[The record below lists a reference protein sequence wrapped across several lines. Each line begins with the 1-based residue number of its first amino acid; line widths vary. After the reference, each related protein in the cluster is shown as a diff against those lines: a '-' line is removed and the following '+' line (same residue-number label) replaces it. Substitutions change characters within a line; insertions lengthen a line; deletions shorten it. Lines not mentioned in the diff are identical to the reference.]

1 MLYDAYQAYA
11 DLSHQVRALA
21 SSSNCILSQWG
32 AMSWASPLRRM
43 AAYYE
48 LVALAGFTHTRP
60 DYEISEI
67 VTSAGPRLPVHET
80 EVFATPFC
88 GLRRFVRE
96 GGEND
101 PRVLLIAPMSGHFA
115 TLLRGTIRTLLHH
128 HQVYVTD
135 WRNVRDISLEHGTFG
150 FEDFVQHVI
159 DFLHFLGPQAHVV
172 AVCQPA
178 VPALAAVAVMAQGG
192 DPDQPASLTLMA
204 GPIDT
209 RISPTKVNELATSK
223 PIEWFKEKMIGVT
236 PHSLRGAGRRVY
248 PGFLQVAAF
257 MSMNVERHSKAF
269 VDLFKNRI
277 NGDFEKADQIRDFY
291 KEYFAIMDLDAEF
304 YLQTVELVF
313 QKHALPEGKLTVSRA
328 IDRAESD
335 QEDRSTHRRGRAGR
349 HLRGRPDGRSSRFVH
364 GPAPLYEVPYAAA
377 GRRPLWRLQ
386 RPALG
391 DENLSHRARPYLRE
405 HLARLTRA
413 RAYGASW
420 PSAPLIS
427 LSASAESHAAG
438 PDMRPISQP

>member
-48 LVALAGFTHTRP
+48 IVALAGFTHTRP

-67 VTSAGPRLPVHET
+67 VTSAGARVPVHET

-178 VPALAAVAVMAQGG
+178 VPALAAVSVMAQGG
-192 DPDQPASLTLMA
+192 DADQPASLTLMA

-223 PIEWFKEKMIGVT
+223 PLEWFKEKMIGVT

-277 NGDFEKADQIRDFY
+277 NGDLEKADQNRDFY

-313 QKHALPEGKLTVSRA
+313 QKHALPEGKLQFRGQLIEPRA
-328 IDRAESD
+328 IKKTALLTVEGERDDICAVGQTVAAQD
-335 QEDRSTHRRGRAGR
+335 LCTG
-349 HLRGRPDGRSSRFVH
+349 LRPYMKSHMLQPDVGHYGVFN
-364 GPAPLYEVPYAAA
+364 
-377 GRRPLWRLQ
+377 GRRWDTKIYPVVR
-386 RPALG
+386 
-391 DENLSHRARPYLRE
+391 DHIY
-405 HLARLTRA
+405 
-413 RAYGASW
+413 AS
-420 PSAPLIS
+420 L
-427 LSASAESHAAG
+427 
-438 PDMRPISQP
+438 